1 MNTKPFTRRALA
13 AAAAGIVL
21 LAACGSDS
29 KPAATPSTSPPSSAP
44 AASTTVAPSAGATT
58 TAAVAPTTAAGA
70 STTVAPDVDF
80 SKVTLRVG
88 DQVKLTQALLEA
100 AGQTDTPYHI
110 EWASFTSGPPML
122 EALNADAIDIG
133 GVGDAPPIF
142 AASSG
147 AKVKVVA
154 ASATTPWNQG
164 ILVKDAALT
173 DVASLKGKKI
183 AVAKGSSANWI
194 LLKALQD
201 NGLAVSD
208 VDIAY
213 LQPTDA
219 QQAFANGSVDAW
231 VVWDPFSSV
240 AQSSGA
246 KLLVSGEQLGI
257 PGLGFLVSSDSTLSD
272 PAKVAAISDF
282 LGRYR
287 AAQAWQTEHKDEWAT
302 KYSELT
308 TLPLELTQNLLKV
321 DPKAT
326 LIDDALITAQQSEAD
341 AFFAAGLIP
350 SKIDFADFADAQFN
364 SITNPN

>member
-1 MNTKPFTRRALA
+1 MNTTPLVRRALA
-13 AAAAGIVL
+13 AVAAGVVL

-29 KPAATPSTSPPSSAP
+29 KQAATPTTSPPSVT
-44 AASTTVAPSAGATT
+44 AAATTAAGGDATT
-58 TAAVAPTTAAGA
+58 TAAAASP
-70 STTVAPDVDF
+70 STTSAPDVDF

-100 AGQTDTPYHI
+100 AGQTDTPYKI
-110 EWASFTSGPPML
+110 EWSAFTSGPPML

-154 ASATTPWNQG
+154 ATKSAEWNQG
-164 ILVKDAALT
+164 FLVKDSAIT
-173 DVASLKGKKI
+173 DVAGLKGKKI

-201 NGLAVSD
+201 NGLTVDD

-231 VVWDPFSSV
+231 VIWDPFSSV
-240 AQSSGA
+240 AQSQGA

-257 PGLGFLVSSDSTLSD
+257 PGLGFLVSSDSTLADS
-272 PAKVAAISDF
+272 AKVAAIGDF

-287 AAQAWQTEHKDEWAT
+287 AAQAWQGEHKDEWAK

-321 DPKAT
+321 DPQPT
-326 LIDDALITAQQSEAD
+326 PIDDAVIQAQQAEAD
-341 AFFAAGLIP
+341 AFSAAGLIP
-350 SKIDFADFADAQFN
+350 TKIAFADFADTQFN
-364 SITNPN
+364 AITNPD